1 VVPLASLR
9 DLIDQ
14 IAHLLRIDGEELI
27 RRLVQVALIWIFAYA
42 ARRLVKVIAR
52 RIIAA
57 VDDGDD
63 STFTEAE
70 QRGHTLAQLV
80 KSFGTVLI
88 SSLALLAT
96 LDVFVDIG
104 PLLAGAGILGLAFS
118 FGAQSLV
125 KDLIAGFFILMEN
138 QFVVGD
144 IIEVA
149 GKTGTVERMTLR
161 VVTLRD
167 GDGTMHVVPNGQI
180 TTVSNR
186 TRKWARA
193 VVDVG
198 VSYTADTDRVVAIL
212 RNELDAFAASPEW
225 KGRVEEAPEVQGVES
240 LSENAVIL
248 RTRVKVQA
256 GTQWEVARELR
267 RRFKKRLDAE
277 GIEIPGPQRSI
288 ELRMRPGQGDLLG
301 GKGAGQ

>member
-1 VVPLASLR
+1 MVPLASFR
-9 DLIDQ
+9 DLIYQ
-14 IAHLLRIDGEELI
+14 IAHLLRIDGEEFI
-27 RRLVQVALIWIFAYA
+27 RRLIAVAVIWVLAYG
-42 ARRLVKVIAR
+42 ARRVVKIIAR

-88 SSLALLAT
+88 TSLALLAT

-125 KDLIAGFFILMEN
+125 KDVISGFLILMEN

-144 IIEVA
+144 VIEVA
-149 GKTGTVERMTLR
+149 GKSGVVERMTLR
-161 VVTLRD
+161 IVVLRD
-167 GDGTMHVVPNGQI
+167 VEGAMHVIPNGQI

-193 VVDVG
+193 VIDIG
-198 VSYTADTDRVVAIL
+198 VSYAADTDRVVTIL
-212 RNELDAFAASPEW
+212 KSELDEFAKAPAWSA
-225 KGRVEEAPEVQGVES
+225 RVVEAPEVLGVES
-240 LSENAVIL
+240 LGESAVVV
-248 RTRVKVQA
+248 RTRVTVQA
-256 GTQWEVARELR
+256 GAQWDVARELR
-267 RRFKKRLDAE
+267 RRFKKRFDAE
-277 GIEIPGPQRSI
+277 GIEIPFPQRSI
-288 ELRMRPGQGDLLG
+288 ELRVRPGQGDLLG

>member
-1 VVPLASLR
+1 VVVLASFR
-9 DLIDQ
+9 EVIDQ
-14 IAHLLRIDGEELI
+14 IAHLLKLDGEELI
-27 RRLVQVALIWIFAYA
+27 RRGIEVALIWVLAYG
-42 ARRLVKVIAR
+42 ARRLVRVIAR

-80 KSFGTVLI
+80 RSFGTALI
-88 SSLALLAT
+88 TSLALLAT

-125 KDLIAGFFILMEN
+125 KDIIAGFLILMEN

-144 IIEVA
+144 VIEVA
-149 GKTGTVERMTLR
+149 GKSGVVERMTLR

-167 GDGTMHVVPNGQI
+167 LEGTMHVVPNGQI

-186 TRKWARA
+186 TRKWSYS
-193 VVDVG
+193 VLDFG
-198 VSYTADTDRVVAIL
+198 VSYAANTDRVVGVL
-212 RNELDAFAASPEW
+212 RQELDAFVLDPEW
-225 KGRVEEAPEVQGVES
+225 KGRIEDVPEVMGVES
-240 LSENAVIL
+240 LGDSAVVI
-248 RTRVKVQA
+248 RVRVKVQA
-256 GTQWEVARELR
+256 GAQWNVSRELR
-267 RRFKKRLDAE
+267 RRVKKRFDAE
-277 GIEIPGPQRSI
+277 GIEIPFPQRSI
-288 ELRMRPGQGDLLG
+288 ELRVRPGSVVPLG
-301 GKGAGQ
+301 GMGPDQ

>member
-1 VVPLASLR
+1 VVPLATLR
-9 DLIDQ
+9 EVIDR
-14 IAHLLRIDGEELI
+14 IAHLLKLDGEELV
-27 RRLVQVALIWIFAYA
+27 RRLLQLALVWVLAWA
-42 ARRLVKVIAR
+42 ARQLVKVIAR
-52 RIIAA
+52 RIIAS

-80 KSFGTVLI
+80 RSLGMVLVTVM
-88 SSLALLAT
+88 ALLAT
-96 LDVFVDIG
+96 LNVFIDIT

-118 FGAQSLV
+118 FGAQSIV
-125 KDLIAGFFILMEN
+125 KDTIAGFFILLEN

-144 IIEVA
+144 FIEVA
-149 GKTGTVERMTLR
+149 GKSGTVERMTLR
-161 VVTLRD
+161 AVTLRD

-186 TRKWARA
+186 TRKWSRA
-193 VVDVG
+193 VVDVS
-198 VSYTADTDRVVAIL
+198 VSYAADTDRVVEVL
-212 RNELDAFAASPEW
+212 KQELEAFAADPAW
-225 KGRVEEAPEVQGVES
+225 KDRVEEPPEVQGVES
-240 LSENAVIL
+240 LGESAVVL

-277 GIEIPGPQRSI
+277 GIEIPVPQLGI
-288 ELRMRPGQGDLLG
+288 EHRVRPGQGDLLTG
-301 GKGAGQ
+301 RGRGQ

>member
-1 VVPLASLR
+1 VVSLDTLR
-9 DLIDQ
+9 EVIDR
-14 IAHLLRIDGEELI
+14 IAHLLRLDGEELI
-27 RRLVQVALIWIFAYA
+27 RRLLEVALIWVLAYG

-57 VDDGDD
+57 VDDSDD

-88 SSLALLAT
+88 TSLALLAT
-96 LDVFVDIG
+96 LDVFIDIG

-125 KDLIAGFFILMEN
+125 KDVISGFFILMEN

-161 VVTLRD
+161 AVTLRD
-167 GDGTMHVVPNGQI
+167 GEGTMHVVPNGQI

-186 TRKWARA
+186 TRKWSRA

-198 VSYTADTDRVVAIL
+198 VSYSTDTDRVVAIL
-212 RNELDAFAASPEW
+212 RQELEAFAAAPEW
-225 KGRVEEAPEVQGVES
+225 KGRIEESPEVQGVES
-240 LSENAVIL
+240 LGESAVVL

-256 GTQWEVARELR
+256 GAQWEVARELR

-277 GIEIPGPQRSI
+277 GIEIPVPQRSI
-288 ELRMRPGQGDLLG
+288 ELRLRPDQADLLAGRGPGQ
-301 GKGAGQ
+301 